1 MNIRR
6 STSIIIAFLMMAILL
21 SSSSIVL
28 GISTENFN
36 KQSFI
41 STTSKSNDIQTL
53 SVSSLSGSDNI
64 VISNMLGN
72 ESRPSTIVSRY
83 NVLVAYEYQDGNDT
97 YVCLKKSSDRG
108 NTWSNEPYLFEDAS
122 DYNTSSPSLC
132 IEPNKKHAYGV
143 FISDKNNSG
152 EIYELDLPDISGN
165 VNEWDANNVDWS
177 DKGFYNF
184 STTNIAYYD
193 DDTNPNVPYIAA
205 LIGSTTDPNGT
216 CQNSPMFFYRDN
228 DDPNNQYIAWDP
240 NINNCSNISIDI
252 DQPSNI
258 VYGVCEIKNGSNN
271 DLFFFNDDPIANSA
285 EWGNT
290 TSISNQTF
298 TGPENL
304 MHPQVYVE
312 GSDIY
317 IVAETDSNAIVI
329 YHSNNSG
336 ENWSIY
342 DDITTDIL
350 SPSATPKNPALYVNE
365 THIACIF
372 IESGNLSITYS
383 ANNLTDWTAPIQIN
397 GQNGTVANGYRFADI
412 ASMENIVWTDSRD
425 GNYDIYATAGIPP
438 EIDLEVVNFTITKE
452 ELQLFIPT
460 KNLLK
465 VEVTNNGETTAS
477 LIPINITYA
486 CDDENTTETQYT
498 CYITDL
504 SAGQT
509 ATIKCSLFRFKMPEL
524 LYALIDFV
532 GITNMTVTIE
542 FEDINVENNVLTK
555 TVSYDEIFPRLS
567 LFENFFKMLKRSI

>member
-1 MNIRR
+1 
-6 STSIIIAFLMMAILL
+6 MMAILL

-108 NTWSNEPYLFEDAS
+108 NTWSNEPYLFEDTS

-132 IEPNKKHAYGV
+132 VEPNKKHAYGV
-143 FISDKNNSG
+143 FISDENNSG
-152 EIYELDLPDISGN
+152 VIYEMDISDMGQYGSG
-165 VNEWDANNVDWS
+165 WIANYFDFSNR
-177 DKGFYNF
+177 GFYNF
-184 STTNIAYYD
+184 STTSIAYYD
-193 DDTNPNVPYIAA
+193 DGTNPNVPYIAA
-205 LIGSTTDPNGT
+205 LIGSTNITNGT

-228 DDPNNQYIAWDP
+228 DNPNSHYIAWDP

-252 DQPSNI
+252 DQSSNI

-304 MHPQVYVE
+304 THPQVYAE

-317 IVAETDSNAIVI
+317 ITAETDSDKIVI
-329 YHSNNSG
+329 YHSNDSG

-342 DDITTDIL
+342 TDITTDIL
-350 SPSATPKNPALYVNE
+350 PPSAAPKNPALYINE

-383 ANNLTDWTAPIQIN
+383 ENNLTEWTAPIQIN
-397 GQNGTVANGYRFADI
+397 GQNGTVADGYRFADI

-425 GNYDIYATAGIPP
+425 GNYDIYATAGEPP
-438 EIDLEVVNFTITKE
+438 EIDLEIVNFTITKE

-465 VEVTNNGETTAS
+465 VEVANNGETTAS
-477 LIPINITYA
+477 LIPINITYT
-486 CDDENTTETQYT
+486 CDDENITKTQYT

-509 ATIKCSLFRFKMPEL
+509 AAIKCTLFRFKIPDL
-524 LYALIDFV
+524 LHALIDFA
-532 GITNMTVTIE
+532 GITNITVTIE
-542 FEDINVENNVLTK
+542 IEDINAENNVLTK
-555 TVSYDEIFPRLS
+555 TVSYDEIFPMLS
-567 LFENFFKMLKRSI
+567 SYEDFFKTLKGLI